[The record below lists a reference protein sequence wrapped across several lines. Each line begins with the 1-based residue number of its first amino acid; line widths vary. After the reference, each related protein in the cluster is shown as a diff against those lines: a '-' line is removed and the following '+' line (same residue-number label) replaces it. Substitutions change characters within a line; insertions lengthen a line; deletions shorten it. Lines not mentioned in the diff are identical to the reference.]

1 MIIKN
6 FELNIKNLKNNKYFL
21 VYGNNTGLIK
31 EIVEDKLEK
40 ELSKNVFKYEESEI
54 LKDLDGFNQTISNQ
68 SFFEAEKL
76 IIINR
81 VTDKIFDII
90 QNVVSKNFED
100 LYIILQSGSLDKKS
114 NLRKFFEK
122 EKKTITIPVYE
133 DSLQTLSS
141 IVLKFMRDK
150 NINISQQI
158 INIIIERA
166 SGDRINIKN
175 ELDKI
180 ENYIISKKKISVE
193 DILRITNLSEN
204 YSISELVDNCLSKNK
219 KKILKIINE
228 NNFNTEDCIII
239 LRTFLIK
246 LKRLIRLHEE
256 LETNNKSIEFVV
268 SSFKPPIFW
277 KDKEIVKQQIK
288 SYDYKKAKDLVIK
301 TNEIELLIKKNP
313 HVSLNVT
320 TDFMI
325 NYTQ

>member
-6 FELNIKNLKNNKYFL
+6 FDLNIKNLKNNKYFL

-31 EIVEDKLEK
+31 EIIEDKLEK
-40 ELSKNVFKYEESEI
+40 GLTKNVFKYEETEI
-54 LKDLDGFNQTISNQ
+54 LKDLDGFNQTVSNQ
-68 SFFEAEKL
+68 SFFETEKL
-76 IIINR
+76 IIISR
-81 VTDKIFDII
+81 VTDKIFDAIEDI
-90 QNVVSKNFED
+90 VSKNFED
-100 LYIILQSGSLDKKS
+100 LYLILQSGPLDKKS

-122 EKKTITIPVYE
+122 EKKTIAIPVYE
-133 DSLQTLSS
+133 DNLQTLSG
-141 IVLKFMRDK
+141 IVSKFMRNK
-150 NINISQQI
+150 NVNISQQTV
-158 INIIIERA
+158 NIIVERA
-166 SGDRINIKN
+166 SGDRININN

-180 ENYIISKKKISVE
+180 ENYILSKKNVSTE

-204 YSISELVDNCLSKNK
+204 YSISELVDSCLSKNK
-219 KKILKIINE
+219 KKILKILNE
-228 NNFNTEDCIII
+228 NNFNSEDCIII

-256 LETNNKSIEFVV
+256 FETNNRNIDLVL

-288 SYDYKKAKDLVIK
+288 SYNYKKAKNLVIK

-313 HVSLNVT
+313 HASLNLT

-325 NYTQ
+325 SYTD